1 MKETIKSII
10 EWHEQTFPDA
20 TLEGQ
25 TDKYNNEYN
34 EYYMAK
40 TKESIL
46 EELADM
52 FIVTIGI
59 LRLDFRE
66 GLFFMNDA
74 LRTFYDSTYTWGQL
88 EETINKKMQINRKRK
103 WNKIGNKFQHIEEGV
118 ESVVKE

>member
-10 EWHEQTFPDA
+10 LWQEQTFPDA

-25 TDKYNNEYN
+25 TDKYHNEYN

-40 TKESIL
+40 TKESML

-59 LRLDFRE
+59 IRLDFRE

-74 LRTFYDSTYTWGQL
+74 LRTFCDSTYTWGQL
-88 EETINKKMQINRKRK
+88 EEAINKKMQINRKRK
-103 WNKIGNKFQHIEEGV
+103 WSVGKGNFQHISEGEENVG
-118 ESVVKE
+118 